1 MANPFAEEEASV
13 ADAAPS
19 NPFAQE
25 EEPAPESGAN
35 PFEDQDEPEAAADS
49 EAVDPEAAGKVEEEA
64 TAIVKTVSGYSVE
77 TQQDRRF
84 QNADVCAVCSAALG
98 KRWMRP
104 RHHCRVCSQSVCA
117 SCSPSTIQ
125 LMSEGLQRTCKTCI
139 EQMLEMTELKAQ
151 LARLAEDLSSM
162 TRGENPGDEGGRALM
177 ATCEEAVSQLLD
189 LQAGHQAASTQVEV
203 LKQQLQEVREAQ
215 SSALQAAEA
224 RCTEEAAQR
233 LAAEAAA
240 EAAAAE
246 RHEMEAKLHEEEKK
260 RKAAEAEAQSFSV
273 DLQELE
279 AETLRL
285 RELQE
290 KAASERM
297 ALEVRLSES
306 LPRHLAG
313 TSTPSSHSV
322 AEHLVQTDPPQP
334 DRRCSENCKNSC
346 SIA

>member
-1 MANPFAEEEASV
+1 MQA
-13 ADAAPS
+13 
-19 NPFAQE
+19 
-25 EEPAPESGAN
+25 EPAPESGAN

-313 TSTPSSHSV
+313 TSTPSSHS
-322 AEHLVQTDPPQP
+322 A
-334 DRRCSENCKNSC
+334 
-346 SIA
+346 

>member
-49 EAVDPEAAGKVEEEA
+49 EAVDPEAAGKVEE
-64 TAIVKTVSGYSVE
+64 
-77 TQQDRRF
+77 DRRF